1 MLLGKIKSFLLF
13 NGLEAMSFKVIQKD
27 INEQNRK
34 IESITFLVITL
45 LLFSLL
51 GLSWFFGVNAE
62 EKTIYILS
70 AAATPVA
77 MVIADLMKNIF
88 KNASCG
94 QYLVVFIAFTCG
106 IFDGIASPNR
116 LAVMPVVLFVILPIL
131 FINRPIITIVQFFLY
146 LVLFIGACMRFKASD
161 VYPID
166 AVDGIA
172 AYVFGVAIAC
182 FIHHFQCLYLSE
194 RGYSTDKDIDVFTG
208 LKNRHAYEMEISSLL
223 EEKVDFINLTCIRVK
238 LMNLDEVDDG
248 HAKSYEAKR
257 FIADSIIKLFD
268 TELSFHN
275 KDDEFTILTIGHSAE
290 DDRNRL
296 YQLIQAAEWF
306 NRYLVISF
314 TKSERCRSI
323 VSLIEESDRK
333 LALAE
338 ERFIELTEREF
349 NAKTVQTI

>member
-1 MLLGKIKSFLLF
+1 
-13 NGLEAMSFKVIQKD
+13 
-27 INEQNRK
+27 
-34 IESITFLVITL
+34 
-45 LLFSLL
+45 
-51 GLSWFFGVNAE
+51 
-62 EKTIYILS
+62 
-70 AAATPVA
+70 
-77 MVIADLMKNIF
+77 
-88 KNASCG
+88 
-94 QYLVVFIAFTCG
+94 
-106 IFDGIASPNR
+106 
-116 LAVMPVVLFVILPIL
+116 
-131 FINRPIITIVQFFLY
+131 
-146 LVLFIGACMRFKASD
+146 MRFKASD

-208 LKNRHAYEMEISSLL
+208 LKNRHAYEMAISSLL

-238 LMNLDEVDDG
+238 LVNLDEVDGG

-296 YQLIQAAEWF
+296 YQLMQAAEWF

>member
-77 MVIADLMKNIF
+77 MVIADLLKNIF

-94 QYLVVFIAFTCG
+94 QYMVVFIAFTCG

-116 LAVMPVVLFVILPIL
+116 LAVMPVVLFAILPIL
-131 FINRPIITIVQFFLY
+131 FINRPIVTIVQFFLY

-182 FIHHFQCLYLSE
+182 FIHHFQCLSE

-208 LKNRHAYEMEISSLL
+208 LKNRHAYEMAISSLL

-238 LMNLDEVDDG
+238 LVNLDEVDGG

-296 YQLIQAAEWF
+296 YQLMQAAEWF

>member
-13 NGLEAMSFKVIQKD
+13 NGLEATSFRVIQKD

-51 GLSWFFGVNAE
+51 GLSWFFGVNTE

-77 MVIADLMKNIF
+77 MVIADLLKNIF

-94 QYLVVFIAFTCG
+94 QYMVVFIMFTCG
-106 IFDGIASPNR
+106 IFDGIANR
-116 LAVMPVVLFVILPIL
+116 LAVMPVVLFVVLPIL
-131 FINRPIITIVQFFLY
+131 FINRPIVTIVHFFLY
-146 LVLFIGACMRFKASD
+146 LVLFIGACMRSKASD

-182 FIHHFQCLYLSE
+182 FIHQFQCLYFSE
-194 RGYSTDKDIDVFTG
+194 REHSTDKDIDVFTG
-208 LKNRHAYEMEISSLL
+208 LKNRHAYEMAISSLL

-238 LMNLDEVDDG
+238 LINLDEVDGG
-248 HAKSYEAKR
+248 HAKSHETKK
-257 FIADSIIKLFD
+257 FIADSIIKLFG

-275 KDDEFTILTIGHSAE
+275 KDDEFTVLTIGHSAE
-290 DDRNRL
+290 DDRNKL
-296 YQLIQAAEWF
+296 YQLMRAAEWLS
-306 NRYLVISF
+306 RYLVISF

-333 LALAE
+333 LALSE
-338 ERFIELTEREF
+338 ERFTEFTERES
-349 NAKTVQTI
+349 NTVQTI

>member
-13 NGLEAMSFKVIQKD
+13 NGLEAMSFKAIQKD
-27 INEQNRK
+27 INEQNRR

-51 GLSWFFGVNAE
+51 GLSWFFGVNTE

-77 MVIADLMKNIF
+77 MVIADLLKNIF

-94 QYLVVFIAFTCG
+94 QYMVVFIMFTCG

-116 LAVMPVVLFVILPIL
+116 LAVMPVVLFVVLPIL
-131 FINRPIITIVQFFLY
+131 FINRPIVTIVHFFLY
-146 LVLFIGACMRFKASD
+146 LVLFIGACMRSKASD

-182 FIHHFQCLYLSE
+182 FIHQFQCLYFSE
-194 RGYSTDKDIDVFTG
+194 REHSTDKDIDVFTG

-257 FIADSIIKLFD
+257 FIADSIIKLFG

>member
-77 MVIADLMKNIF
+77 MVIADLLKNIF

-94 QYLVVFIAFTCG
+94 QYMVVFIAFTCG

-131 FINRPIITIVQFFLY
+131 FINRPIVTIVQFFLY

-182 FIHHFQCLYLSE
+182 FIHHFQCLYLS
-194 RGYSTDKDIDVFTG
+194 DVFTG
-208 LKNRHAYEMEISSLL
+208 LKNRHAYEMAISSLL

-238 LMNLDEVDDG
+238 LVNLDEVDGG

-296 YQLIQAAEWF
+296 YQLMQAAEWF

>member
-77 MVIADLMKNIF
+77 MVIADLLKNIF

-94 QYLVVFIAFTCG
+94 QYMVVFIAFTCG

-208 LKNRHAYEMEISSLL
+208 LKNRHAYEMAISSLL

-238 LMNLDEVDDG
+238 LVNLDEVDGG
-248 HAKSYEAKR
+248 HAKR

-296 YQLIQAAEWF
+296 YQLMQAAEWF